1 MKKTNKEKI
10 IIIGGGISGL
20 SAGIYGQRNG
30 YDTEIY
36 EKNPNL
42 GGLCSSWKRDGMNI
56 DGCIHW
62 MTGTKKGTEIR
73 LMWDELEAFKDE
85 DIIRADNFGSIEYEG
100 TTITFWCD
108 LKRLEKELL
117 EISPKDK
124 KYIKRMIFMIYKI
137 QNMPLPTDIPLSAM
151 SLKRKLK
158 FVLTVFPYLKMYVY
172 TKKMQRGDYAKKFK
186 SPALRYAFENIVP
199 GDGNLYSTLYAYGTV
214 ALGNG
219 GVLKGGS
226 SRLISNMV
234 DKYKNEGGVINRAKE
249 IKRII
254 IENKTAVG
262 VELNDGE
269 IVKADHII
277 SACDIVETY
286 RLLNYEYTIKGF
298 DKRLRNPVNYP
309 IPSCVYISFKINLKE
324 YEKLGKSNVFLFKT
338 PSYMVGKR
346 EQNVIPLRVY
356 SYDPNFIV
364 GDDVLGTVLIHQSE
378 NDYRYWQELYKKPEQ
393 YKNEKERIGQM
404 VLNRIEE
411 KFPSLKGRISLIDV
425 CTPITYNR
433 YTNSYCGSYMPFA
446 YTSKGTIY
454 YSNGKIPGIKNL
466 KLAGQ
471 WMVMP
476 GGVPIAMMSGKFAI
490 QRILKESHKWYKIS
504 KPVRFIY
511 QK

>member
-1 MKKTNKEKI
+1 
-10 IIIGGGISGL
+10 
-20 SAGIYGQRNG
+20 
-30 YDTEIY
+30 
-36 EKNPNL
+36 
-42 GGLCSSWKRDGMNI
+42 
-56 DGCIHW
+56 
-62 MTGTKKGTEIR
+62 
-73 LMWDELEAFKDE
+73 
-85 DIIRADNFGSIEYEG
+85 
-100 TTITFWCD
+100 
-108 LKRLEKELL
+108 
-117 EISPKDK
+117 
-124 KYIKRMIFMIYKI
+124 
-137 QNMPLPTDIPLSAM
+137 
-151 SLKRKLK
+151 
-158 FVLTVFPYLKMYVY
+158 
-172 TKKMQRGDYAKKFK
+172 
-186 SPALRYAFENIVP
+186 
-199 GDGNLYSTLYAYGTV
+199 
-214 ALGNG
+214 
-219 GVLKGGS
+219 
-226 SRLISNMV
+226 MV
-234 DKYKNEGGVINRAKE
+234 DKYKNEGGVIHRAKE

-254 IENKTAVG
+254 TENKTAVG
-262 VELNDGE
+262 VELNVGE

-277 SACDIVETY
+277 SACDIIETY

-324 YEKLGKSNVFLFKT
+324 YEKLRKSNVFLFKT

-356 SYDPNFIV
+356 SYDSNFIV

-393 YKNEKERIGQM
+393 YKNEKERIGQT

-411 KFPSLKGRISLIDV
+411 KFPSLKGKISLIDV